1 MLIMSIHL
9 LSYRSKSC
17 SVDTILDPKIH
28 SYENVMSDHE
38 VPDRSFG
45 VNQTSI
51 KKPMPAPRNAHQRPE
66 DLIVEQRPEMRM
78 EQRRRHNYEK
88 VDPSKVKGND
98 NPLSLKYAELDT
110 P

>member
-1 MLIMSIHL
+1 MLIFLYLI
-9 LSYRSKSC
+9 RTRSC

-28 SYENVMSDHE
+28 SYENVTSSHE
-38 VPDRSFG
+38 VPDGSWA

-51 KKPMPAPRNAHQRPE
+51 KKPMPAPRNSLQRPE
-66 DLIVEQRPEMRM
+66 DLVEVKQEART
-78 EQRRRHNYEK
+78 EQRRRHQYEK